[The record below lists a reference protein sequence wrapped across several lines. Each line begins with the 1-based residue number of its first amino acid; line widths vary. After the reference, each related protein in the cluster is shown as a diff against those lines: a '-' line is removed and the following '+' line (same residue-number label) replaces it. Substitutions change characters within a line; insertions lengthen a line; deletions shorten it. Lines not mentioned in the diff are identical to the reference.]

1 MNQIE
6 VAANLSAAD
15 LSAGDLGRKVTFA
28 VTARPSGVHAVIHGT
43 LVAINHTRQHSYL
56 RLTKPTD
63 KPLGQN
69 PESVEYQVP
78 HSTDIEMD

>member
-1 MNQIE
+1 MSKIE

-15 LSAGDLGRKVTFA
+15 LSAGDLGRKVTFP
-28 VTARPSGVHAVIHGT
+28 VTAKPSGVQAVIHGT

-63 KPLGQN
+63 APLPAN